1 MRNEMSNKRLVKY
14 KSITVEENILP
25 YVEKATDILDACNI
39 KYSDRIDSV
48 MINRRLRT
56 SWGLCRKINRYG
68 EKWFA
73 IELNQYLFEGSKEAV
88 MNTLLHELL
97 HTCYHCFNHGKTWQK
112 YAQKI
117 NTMYGFHIKRTE
129 NCEANEV
136 ELNKVFKYFVKCKT
150 CGNVVGKTRL
160 CSVIKNPEK
169 YRCGRCKGSLQR
181 VDRI

>member
-25 YVEKATDILDACNI
+25 YVEKAIDILDACNI

-73 IELNQYLFEGSKEAV
+73 IELNQYLF
-88 MNTLLHELL
+88 
-97 HTCYHCFNHGKTWQK
+97 
-112 YAQKI
+112 
-117 NTMYGFHIKRTE
+117 
-129 NCEANEV
+129 
-136 ELNKVFKYFVKCKT
+136 
-150 CGNVVGKTRL
+150 VVAYQMKFL
-160 CSVIKNPEK
+160 
-169 YRCGRCKGSLQR
+169 
-181 VDRI
+181 